1 MPEKLP
7 RLDRPLMS
15 DRLPAPGI
23 PLAPD
28 RLSVPVIPPM
38 PGTPEDL
45 PVILE
50 FPFMPDTL
58 DEDPAIPPMPD
69 PPDCGADIPPT
80 PGVPGFRIPE
90 MPRPA
95 GPPMPV
101 MPPPPDIPLP
111 LRGLTMP
118 AMPPGLDAGGRFVG
132 LSGFGPMPNIPPCWA
147 HAGLEKAARAMPRVI
162 SVNHCGT
169 RCIVACLFSSRLTL
183 TAPARSLGATWR
195 GQSDGPR
202 AQPRH

>member
-1 MPEKLP
+1 
-7 RLDRPLMS
+7 MS

-23 PLAPD
+23 PLALD
-28 RLSVPVIPPM
+28 RFPVPVIPAM

-45 PVILE
+45 PVIPE

-69 PPDCGADIPPT
+69 PPDCGPDIPPM

-95 GPPMPV
+95 CPPMPV
-101 MPPPPDIPLP
+101 MPPPPGMPLP
-111 LRGLTMP
+111 PRGLTMP

-132 LSGFGPMPNIPPCWA
+132 LPGFGPMPDIPPCWP
-147 HAGLEKAARAMPRVI
+147 HAGVAKAARAMLRVKN
-162 SVNHCGT
+162 VNHRRA
-169 RCIVACLFSSRLTL
+169 RCIVASLSSSRLTL
-183 TAPARSLGATWR
+183 TALARWPGATWR
-195 GQSDGPR
+195 GQSGGPR
-202 AQPRH
+202 ARPRH